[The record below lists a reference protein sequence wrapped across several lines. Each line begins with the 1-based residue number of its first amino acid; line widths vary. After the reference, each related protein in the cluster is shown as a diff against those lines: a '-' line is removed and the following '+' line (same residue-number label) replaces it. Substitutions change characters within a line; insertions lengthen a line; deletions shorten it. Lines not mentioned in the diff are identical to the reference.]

1 MHRDS
6 GDVARRA
13 GMRSG
18 RRNKGDEQQHS
29 GGYEEAG
36 QPDWYRPPLRG
47 LLINRQ
53 FRLALW
59 GLCYRSSPVK
69 PIDKVDNEL
78 DPDSHAQVV
87 PPLIVDRC
95 RFRSPDAAAPR
106 TTAVVGGG
114 GDTKLTLVAYSTPE
128 EAYKELIPAFNKTTA
143 GKGVAFDQSYA
154 ASGEQSRAVEGGL
167 PADVVEFSLEPDMT
181 RLVDAGLV
189 DKSWNQNKY
198 DGFVTNSVVVLMVRK
213 GNPKNIKGWDDLIK
227 DDAEVLVPNP
237 FTSGGAKWD
246 IMAGYGAQLE
256 DGKTEDQAKDYL
268 TKLFDHVPVLDK
280 SARESLQTF
289 SSGKGD
295 VLVGYENEAILAQQQ
310 GEDLD
315 YIVPDQTLL
324 IQNPVAVDNESESPD
339 KAKAFVDFLYTPEG
353 SGDLREQGL
362 QAGRG
367 GHQDHGGLPDAA
379 EAVRDHEVRR
389 LGARERRVLRPGE
402 GRDRGDIQV
411 PGEEHCLRLA
421 KQPPHLL
428 LRRRRRAACRGRSRS
443 RATSSAAVS
452 PCRT

>member
-1 MHRDS
+1 MNWTRTRKLLVLMSIAAVFLAGCGGTSNDS
-6 GDVARRA
+6 G
-13 GMRSG
+13 G
-18 RRNKGDEQQHS
+18 
-29 GGYEEAG
+29 
-36 QPDWYRPPLRG
+36 
-47 LLINRQ
+47 
-53 FRLALW
+53 
-59 GLCYRSSPVK
+59 
-69 PIDKVDNEL
+69 
-78 DPDSHAQVV
+78 
-87 PPLIVDRC
+87 
-95 RFRSPDAAAPR
+95 
-106 TTAVVGGG
+106 GGG

-128 EAYKELIPAFNKTTA
+128 EAYKELIPAFNKTSA
-143 GKGVAFDQSYA
+143 GKGVSFDQSYA

-227 DDAEVLVPNP
+227 DDTEVLVPNP

-339 KAKAFVDFLYTPEG
+339 KAKAFVDFLYTPKGQEIFASKGYRPVVEG
-353 SGDLREQGL
+353 TKTTEDFPTPPKLFEITKFGGWGPVNDEFFDPEKGVIAEIFKSQGKST
-362 QAGRG
+362 AS
-367 GHQDHGGLPDAA
+367 D
-379 EAVRDHEVRR
+379 
-389 LGARERRVLRPGE
+389 
-402 GRDRGDIQV
+402 
-411 PGEEHCLRLA
+411 
-421 KQPPHLL
+421 
-428 LRRRRRAACRGRSRS
+428 
-443 RATSSAAVS
+443 
-452 PCRT
+452 